1 MAKCLWPVLVPTFF
15 QKCLVLCS
23 ALLTPVFLQIL
34 LVFSYHFVIQFYCC
48 FPNEIKY
55 HEKKNEKT
63 LSNSCLKKG
72 KCFVFVKKSQTL
84 YRLYYVVKKLLLI
97 CVWKKYGKIL
107 LEVIV
112 KISTYKILFRH
123 PDEMSEDE
131 LSSPLY
137 TGINPPRLLL
147 WCGWYGGGWWSVTAT
162 ASSLMTVASDVAL

>member
-1 MAKCLWPVLVPTFF
+1 MPLASSSSYFLPKM
-15 QKCLVLCS
+15 S
-23 ALLTPVFLQIL
+23 GALFSFANISFSSNPFGIFLSFCDTKNTMKRKTKKLFLIHAWKRVNALFL
-34 LVFSYHFVIQFYCC
+34 L
-48 FPNEIKY
+48 
-55 HEKKNEKT
+55 
-63 LSNSCLKKG
+63 
-72 KCFVFVKKSQTL
+72 KSQTL

-137 TGINPPRLLL
+137 TGINPPRLL
-147 WCGWYGGGWWSVTAT
+147 WCRWYGGGWWSVTAT